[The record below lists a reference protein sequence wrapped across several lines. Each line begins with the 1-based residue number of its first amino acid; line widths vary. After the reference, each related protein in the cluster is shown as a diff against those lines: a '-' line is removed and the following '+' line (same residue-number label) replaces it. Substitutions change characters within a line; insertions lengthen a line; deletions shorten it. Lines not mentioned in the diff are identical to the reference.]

1 MALPSSVEVTIDTS
15 AVGPYLQ
22 DKSGAIRAAL
32 VEKMTAVSTMLQ
44 SKIVGEKLSGQLLNR
59 RTGKLSDSVRIEG
72 VTVTDT
78 EIDGGVTAGGG
89 PVTYAAALEYGSK
102 PHIIVPVKAR
112 ALAFMIDGKQIFAM
126 RVNHPG
132 TKEYAFMRGTLAEN
146 EDVIT
151 AEFQDAAREAA
162 EG

>member
-1 MALPSSVEVTIDTS
+1 
-15 AVGPYLQ
+15 
-22 DKSGAIRAAL
+22 
-32 VEKMTAVSTMLQ
+32 
-44 SKIVGEKLSGQLLNR
+44 
-59 RTGKLSDSVRIEG
+59 
-72 VTVTDT
+72 
-78 EIDGGVTAGGG
+78 
-89 PVTYAAALEYGSK
+89 
-102 PHIIVPVKAR
+102 
-112 ALAFMIDGKQIFAM
+112 MIDGKQIFAM